1 MLLKGGINMFEE
13 EKISDR
19 QFVDNPYVDPVDF
32 CCMEDEDVK
41 KQNGGWRIHRKFN
54 SARILHDDELI
65 GFTEGKYYC
74 GSIVSTRLNRVTKAE
89 TGEKI
94 YYLNIGYEIF
104 MDDNGLLR
112 LYDSMSCNF
121 TRCSKLTRF
130 LCNLGFNVSAMS
142 YFQPECLV
150 GLPIKLCLGLVDG
163 KRKVIEVVP
172 NNVKVLE

>member
-1 MLLKGGINMFEE
+1 MFEE
-13 EKISDR
+13 DKISDR
-19 QFVDNPYVDPVDF
+19 QFVDNPYVDPIDF
-32 CCMEDEDVK
+32 QYMEDEDVR
-41 KQNGGWRIHRKFN
+41 KQNGGWRIHKKFN
-54 SARILHDDELI
+54 SVRILKEDEFI

-74 GSIVSTRLNRVTKAE
+74 GSIVSARLNRGTKAE

-121 TRCSKLTRF
+121 TQCSKLTRF
-130 LCNLGFNVSAMS
+130 LCNLGFNVSAMN

-150 GLPIKLCLGLVDG
+150 GLPIKLSLGFENN
-163 KRKVIEVVP
+163 KRKIFEVVP